1 MTRRTLLAFLL
12 ILGPALIWY
21 LFIRPIPTEVTIYF
35 TRVQDGEATLAPVTR
50 LVRAPRSLETRLRR
64 AYEDLLAGPSEG
76 ERVLGLTTEIPAGTV
91 LRGVRVGAGVAEV
104 DFSADL
110 ERGGGSS
117 SMQGRVWQIVY
128 TGTQFSGVSRVRILI
143 DSQSRKALGGEGLII
158 EEPIARPASPPR
170 F

>member
-12 ILGPALIWY
+12 ILGPALIWFF
-21 LFIRPIPTEVTIYF
+21 FIRPIPTEVAIYY

-50 LVRAPRSLETRLRR
+50 LVLARSLETKLRG
-64 AYEDLLAGPSEG
+64 AYEALLAGPSEG
-76 ERVLGLTTEIPAGTV
+76 ERALGLTSEIPAGTT
-91 LRGVRVGAGVAEV
+91 LRGLAVAGGVAVV
-104 DFSADL
+104 DLSGSL

-143 DSQSRKALGGEGLII
+143 DGQSRRALGGEGLII
-158 EEPIARPASPPR
+158 EEPIVRPASIPR

>member
-12 ILGPALIWY
+12 ILGPALVWY
-21 LFIRPIPTEVTIYF
+21 FFIRPIPTEVTIYF

-50 LVRAPRSLETRLRR
+50 LVLARGRETKLRR
-64 AYEDLLAGPSEG
+64 AYERLLAGPSEG
-76 ERVLGLTTEIPAGTV
+76 ERALGVTTEIPEGTSLRDLVVAGDV
-91 LRGVRVGAGVAEV
+91 VRV
-104 DFSADL
+104 DLTADV

-128 TGTQFSGVSRVRILI
+128 TGTQFSGVSRVQILI
-143 DSQSRKALGGEGLII
+143 DGQTSQALGGEGIII
-158 EEPIARPASPPR
+158 EEPIARPASFPR